1 VNLALLRANYAA
13 RCLAA
18 AGRLPPMARVEDVA
32 APVPARLYT
41 PRPDAARWLVYLHGG
56 RFISGGYETHDALC
70 RILADNSGWRVLL
83 VDYRLAPEH
92 PYPAALDD
100 TLSALDWALRQ
111 APAVALA
118 GDSAG
123 GSLAAAAAIERRE
136 LLSGLLLFYPM
147 LDATCHLPSHAEFRT
162 GPGPS
167 SDDMRL
173 GYDLYLSTDA
183 NRASPAASPWFAP
196 DLQGFPPSFVFTVG
210 MDSLR
215 DEGRTFAARLTDVRA
230 VHYPDCIHGILTLP
244 AQYEPARRALGE
256 AGAWL
261 RNL

>member
-1 VNLALLRANYAA
+1 VNLPLLRANYAA

-18 AGRLPPMARVEDVA
+18 AGALPQMSHVEDVVT
-32 APVPARLYT
+32 PVPARLYT
-41 PRPDAARWLVYLHGG
+41 PRPDAARLLVYLHGG
-56 RFISGGYETHDALC
+56 RFISGGYDTHDALC

-92 PYPAALDD
+92 LFPAALDD
-100 TLSALDWALRQ
+100 TLSALDWASRQ

-123 GSLAAAAAIERRE
+123 GNLAAAAAIERRE

-167 SDDMRL
+167 GDDMRI
-173 GYDLYLSTDA
+173 GYDLYLPGEADRSC
-183 NRASPAASPWFAP
+183 PAVSPWFAQ
-196 DLQGFPPSFVFTVG
+196 DLKGFPPAFVFTAG

-215 DEGRTFAARLTDVRA
+215 DEGRTFAARLANVRA

-244 AQYEPARRALGE
+244 ALHEAAGRALGE